1 MPTIRNPRHGSM
13 QYWPRKRAKRPFARV
28 RTFASAAELG
38 LLEFTGYKAGMT
50 HVMMTDNRAHSLSK
64 GQDIM
69 CPVTIIECPSIKT
82 ASIIFYKKTTYG
94 LKAASAVMAPN
105 LDKELKRKISLPKT
119 LKKKAEDFKA
129 EEYDDIRVLVYTQ
142 PKLTKTGNKKPELFE
157 MAVGGNIE
165 DKLNWA
171 KEHLGKEINVT
182 DVLKEGSHLDIHAVT
197 KGKGL
202 GGPIKRFGISRTS
215 HKSEKGVRTPGNVG
229 AWHGAK
235 QWTVAKSGQT
245 GYHQRFEHNKWLIKI
260 STKPEEINSKS
271 GFKRYGIIKNPFILV
286 KGSVAGSTKRLIIL
300 TKPIRP
306 NKKIPKEAPSIVYIS
321 K

>member
-1 MPTIRNPRHGSM
+1 
-13 QYWPRKRAKRPFARV
+13 
-28 RTFASAAELG
+28 
-38 LLEFTGYKAGMT
+38 LEFTGYKAGMT
-50 HVMMTDNRAHSLSK
+50 HVMTDN
-64 GQDIM
+64 GQD

-94 LKAASAVMAPN
+94 LKN
-105 LDKELKRKISLPKT
+105 LDKELKRKISLP
-119 LKKKAEDFKA
+119 A
-129 EEYDDIRVLVYTQ
+129 EEYD
-142 PKLTKTGNKKPELFE
+142 PKTKTGNKPELFE
-157 MAVGGNIE
+157 MAVGGN
-165 DKLNWA
+165 A
-171 KEHLGKEINVT
+171 KHLGKEINV

-215 HKSEKGVRTPGNVG
+215 HKSEKGRTPGNVG

-260 STKPEEINSKS
+260 
-271 GFKRYGIIKNPFILV
+271 IIKNPFILV

-300 TKPIRP
+300 TKPI
-306 NKKIPKEAPSIVYIS
+306 
-321 K
+321 